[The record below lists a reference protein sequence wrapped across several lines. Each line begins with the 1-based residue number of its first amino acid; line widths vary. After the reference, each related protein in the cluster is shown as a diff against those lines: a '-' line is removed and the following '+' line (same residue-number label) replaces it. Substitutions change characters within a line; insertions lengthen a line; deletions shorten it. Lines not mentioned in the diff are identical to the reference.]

1 MNFKIYIIYNLYKQN
16 MNNQITEYF
25 KNYLFKHGQLEAQM
39 VDQPTYRDKLSPWI
53 IKYLSRCKNIK

>member
-1 MNFKIYIIYNLYKQN
+1 

-25 KNYLFKHGQLEAQM
+25 KNYLLKHGQLEAQM